1 MRILVSTVFIVNLF
15 CFFISQ
21 EYAQTTAYAY
31 DGKDSSENKIGGIHK
46 SYLLAQ
52 NESGYI
58 FEKDIIITTDDG
70 DKEKK
75 PGQKDDKGRVRDTT
89 VKKKQADDASLKAF
103 ADKIK
108 AALREAKEKSYTLDM
123 AYEHLKKDEKYK
135 ARNMFSTLY
144 FVEADHEKRNKIKA
158 ELDKLNAELVYSLAP
173 SPDAVIYFV
182 KSGDTLSTIA
192 LKFRTS
198 YELIMKINNKGRQ
211 MLRIGERLKIL
222 KGEIAL
228 LVDKSDFTLTV
239 LLDGHFIKQY
249 SVGIGK
255 SDKTPEDIFVVKDK
269 LKNPVWYSPEGV
281 YKFGDPRNLLGTRW
295 MGFEDRGDF
304 YGYGIHGTN
313 DSTTVGRE
321 SSNGCIRL
329 TNENVEELFKYVRI
343 KTKVVI
349 QK

>member
-31 DGKDSSENKIGGIHK
+31 DGNGSSEDKIGGTHK
-46 SYLLAQ
+46 SYLLARS
-52 NESGYI
+52 EGGYI

-75 PGQKDDKGRVRDTT
+75 QDTKDDKGRVRDTT

-103 ADKIK
+103 EDKIK
-108 AALREAKEKSYTLDM
+108 ASLREAKEKSYTLDM

-135 ARNMFSTLY
+135 ARNMFSALY

-158 ELDKLNAELVYSLAP
+158 ELDKLNADLVYSLSP
-173 SPDAVIYFV
+173 SPDAVIYSV

-192 LKFRTS
+192 LKFHTS

-269 LKNPVWYSPEGV
+269 LKEPVWYSPEGV
-281 YKFGDPRNLLGTRW
+281 YQFGDPRNLLGTRW

-313 DSTTVGRE
+313 DPTTVGKE

-329 TNENVEELFKYVRI
+329 TNENVEELFKYVRL